1 MTTCRDVIAGDG
13 GTREDFMTFP
23 AQPAQKLKT
32 VRDPTA
38 DAHIN
43 GDYFKKNPSWHVEYS
58 PAKAQTI
65 HDCLR
70 RRQLSPKTI
79 GDVGCG
85 AGEVLAL
92 LQKRMDPTCWF
103 WGYDVAPPAI
113 EMAKRRENERMK
125 FSLAD
130 FSEIDTPYFDL
141 LLALEVVDHVED
153 YIGFVRAIKNHA
165 EWKYFSF
172 SLDISVQ
179 SAFRRDAFTLRRA
192 NHSHLHHFNKQTAL
206 GTLEYAGYEI
216 VDYFY
221 SSPDVTGSTAAKV
234 ARPIRRALFG
244 MNPEFTVRMLGGY
257 SLQVL
262 AR

>member
-1 MTTCRDVIAGDG
+1 MMNSTQT
-13 GTREDFMTFP
+13 
-23 AQPAQKLKT
+23 LST
-32 VRDPTA
+32 VRDPIA

-43 GDYFKKNPSWHVEYS
+43 GEYCRKNPSWHIEYS
-58 PAKAQTI
+58 PKKAQTI
-65 HDCLR
+65 HDFLQ
-70 RRQLSPKTI
+70 RRQLRPKTI

-92 LQKRMDPTCWF
+92 LQQKMDPSCRF

-113 EMAKRRENERMK
+113 EKAKTRENDRLK

-130 FSEIDTPYFDL
+130 LCEIETPHFDL

-153 YIGFVRAIKNHA
+153 YIGFLRILKKRA

-179 SAFRRDAFTLRRA
+179 SAFRSNAFTQRRK

-206 GTLEYAGYEI
+206 GTLEYAGHEI

-221 SSPDVTGSTAAKV
+221 TSPDVTISWAAKV
-234 ARPIRRALFG
+234 ARPIRQVMFK
-244 MNPEFTVRMLGGY
+244 MNPESAVRLFGGY

-262 AR
+262 TR

>member
-1 MTTCRDVIAGDG
+1 MTN
-13 GTREDFMTFP
+13 P
-23 AQPAQKLKT
+23 AQQHQKLKT
-32 VRDPTA
+32 VRDPIA

-58 PAKAQTI
+58 PRKAQTI
-65 HDCLR
+65 HDFLV
-70 RRQLSPKTI
+70 RRQLHPKTI

-92 LQKRMDPTCWF
+92 LQKKMDPACRF
-103 WGYDVAPPAI
+103 WGYDVAAPAI
-113 EMAKRRENERMK
+113 EMAKTRENEQMT

-130 FSEIDTPYFDL
+130 FGEIETPYFDL
-141 LLALEVVDHVED
+141 LLVLEVVDHIED
-153 YIGFVRAIKNHA
+153 YIGFLRALKNRA

-179 SAFRRDAFTLRRA
+179 SAFRSNAFTQRRK

-221 SSPDVTGSTAAKV
+221 IPPDVTISWAAKV
-234 ARPIRRALFG
+234 ARPVRRATFRL
-244 MNPEFTVRMLGGY
+244 NPELAVRMFGGY

>member
-1 MTTCRDVIAGDG
+1 M
-13 GTREDFMTFP
+13 
-23 AQPAQKLKT
+23 KT
-32 VRDPTA
+32 VRDEIT

-43 GDYFKKNPSWHVEYS
+43 GDYFRQNPSWHVEYS
-58 PAKAQTI
+58 PRKAQVI
-65 HDCLR
+65 YDALE
-70 RRQLSPKTI
+70 RRQLHPRTV

-92 LQKRMDPTCWF
+92 LQKKLDPACRF

-113 EMAKRRENERMK
+113 EMARTRENSRLQ

-130 FSEIDTPYFDL
+130 FCAIDTPYLDL

-153 YIGFVRAIKNHA
+153 YIGFVRAIKNRA

-179 SAFRRDAFTLRRA
+179 SAFRSNAFTQRRK
-192 NHSHLHHFNKQTAL
+192 NHSHLHHFNTQTAL

-221 SSPDVTGSTAAKV
+221 SLPDVSISWAAKV
-234 ARPIRRALFG
+234 ARPLRRAFFG
-244 MNPEFTVRMLGGY
+244 MNPELAVRCFGGY